1 MCYRTKVRGSSERK
15 RLTFLVSPPPPLPLG
30 ARSFSRWII
39 LETKDKKFSFDYLS
53 LRSRYLV
60 VPNALARIEVCEIK
74 IIAFL
79 EARFPRSEACVVVGR
94 RGIEAAADAY
104 PIHRI
109 PRFNGPYP
117 EYAMTRGFYRL
128 GRRRRFRG
136 IFALWATIHRRGGK
150 GEISKRGNGGGR
162 NPSIR
167 GFITIVPRCNLQ
179 RG

>member
-1 MCYRTKVRGSSERK
+1 M
-15 RLTFLVSPPPPLPLG
+15 
-30 ARSFSRWII
+30 
-39 LETKDKKFSFDYLS
+39 
-53 LRSRYLV
+53 
-60 VPNALARIEVCEIK
+60 
-74 IIAFL
+74 
-79 EARFPRSEACVVVGR
+79 VGR
-94 RGIEAAADAY
+94 RGIPEAAADAY

-117 EYAMTRGFYRL
+117 EYAMTRDFYRL
-128 GRRRRFRG
+128 GRRRRRTGDFRSVSNDS
-136 IFALWATIHRRGGK
+136 LHRRGGK